1 MFSQVVLVCNSNWG
15 CLQLFSEQ
23 INFVEK
29 YDEGSVFEEKIVQH
43 LPYYYM
49 IREYVLVVDL
59 FITEYFFALLHPVCI
74 LILVQSLVVVA
85 QGDDE

>member
-1 MFSQVVLVCNSNWG
+1 MVIPHNPIKIG
-15 CLQLFSEQ
+15 DEQ

-29 YDEGSVFEEKIVQH
+29 YDKGSVFEEKIVQH